1 MVTGGPCPPP
11 VLLFHTDT
19 VVMTMSQFGWGKKKK
34 KDIFFLRM
42 MSTKVESYLGIF
54 PSSAGDVGNICQGIS
69 LKRLKSR
76 GRELCEDSIRE
87 LILQNVRLTLLQSV
101 ADHFTAQL

>member
-1 MVTGGPCPPP
+1 
-11 VLLFHTDT
+11 
-19 VVMTMSQFGWGKKKK
+19 
-34 KDIFFLRM
+34 M

-54 PSSAGDVGNICQGIS
+54 PTSAGDVGNICQGIS

-76 GRELCEDSIRE
+76 GRELRKDSIRE

-101 ADHFTAQL
+101 ADHFTVRLERH